1 VSPRRASASRPAPL
15 PAVAVAV
22 LQSLYQHRLL
32 STGQVRAIHAPD
44 ATPRHV
50 QALLADLERRGLA
63 RHARG
68 RHGHKLWHLTPRGAD
83 AAEASGEL
91 DVPRRLLTPERA
103 AGPLQAHTLAVNEV
117 GIAFMRA
124 ARERGDEFGPL
135 SWRHE
140 VAHVAGPARGRRG
153 VELVIADALLTYL
166 RADDEGLSLEYRFL
180 ELDRATL
187 PLDRLAAKLARY
199 ARLERHVSKGA
210 REPGW
215 RSHYP
220 TFPGRLVVL
229 ADRPRQLLER
239 HRDAALALCQA
250 DVELARAELS
260 VSICL
265 LDDLSE
271 RGPFDPIFARA
282 DDRERALNW
291 LGEPGEA
298 TSGHDRRGS

>member
-1 VSPRRASASRPAPL
+1 
-15 PAVAVAV
+15 V
-22 LQSLYQHRLL
+22 LHSLYQHRLL
-32 STGQVRAIHAPD
+32 STRQVRAIHAPD

-50 QALLADLERRGLA
+50 QALLAGLERRGLA

-68 RHGHKLWHLTPRGAD
+68 HHGLKLWHLTHRGAD
-83 AAEASGEL
+83 AAEATGEL

-117 GIAFMRA
+117 GIAFLEA

-140 VAHVAGPARGRRG
+140 VAHIAGPARGRRG

-166 RADDEGLSLEYRFL
+166 LTDSDGLSLQYRFV

-199 ARLERHVSKGA
+199 ARLERHVPKGA

-220 TFPGRLVVL
+220 TFPGLLVVL
-229 ADRPRQLLER
+229 ADRPRGLLER
-239 HRDAALALCQA
+239 RRDAAIALCEA
-250 DVELARAELS
+250 DPEVARSAELS

-265 LDDLSE
+265 LDDLRQ
-271 RGPFDPIFARA
+271 RGPFAPIFAQTA
-282 DDRERALNW
+282 DPSREVNW
-291 LGEPGEA
+291 LGEPDEP

>member
-1 VSPRRASASRPAPL
+1 MNARRPVASRPAPL
-15 PAVAVAV
+15 PAIAVAV

-32 STGQVRAIHAPD
+32 STGQLRAIHAPD
-44 ATPRHV
+44 ATLRHV
-50 QALLADLERRGLA
+50 QALLAGLERRGLV

-68 RHGHKLWHLTPRGAD
+68 RHGLKLWHLTHRGAD

-103 AGPLQAHTLAVNEV
+103 AGPLQAHTLAVNDV

-124 ARERGDEFGPL
+124 ARQRGDEFGPL

-140 VAHVAGPARGRRG
+140 VAHPLSRGRGRRRRQ
-153 VELVIADALLTYL
+153 LVADAVFTYL
-166 RADDEGLSLEYRFL
+166 LVEPGELAVEQRFL

-199 ARLERHVSKGA
+199 AHLERHVPKGA

-215 RSHYP
+215 HSHYP
-220 TFPGRLVVL
+220 TFPGLLVVL
-229 ADRPRQLLER
+229 ADRPRRLLER
-239 HRDAALALCQA
+239 RRHAAIALYEA
-250 DVELARAELS
+250 DPELARGELS

-265 LDDLSE
+265 LDELRE
-271 RGPFDPIFARA
+271 CGPFAPIFARA
-282 DDRERALNW
+282 ADPQPAVNW
-291 LGEPGEA
+291 LGEPGGP
-298 TSGHDRRGS
+298 TSGHDRRRS

>member
-1 VSPRRASASRPAPL
+1 VSRHGAARRTGPL

-32 STGQVRAIHAPD
+32 SSGQVRAIHAPD

-50 QALLADLERRGLA
+50 QALLAGLERWGLA
-63 RHARG
+63 QHARA
-68 RHGHKLWHLTPRGAD
+68 RHGLKLWHLTHRGAD

-91 DVPRRLLTPERA
+91 DVPRKLLTTERA

-117 GIAFMRA
+117 GIAFLQA
-124 ARERGDEFGPL
+124 ARRRRDEFGAL

-153 VELVIADALLTYL
+153 VELLIADALLTYL
-166 RADDEGLSLEYRFL
+166 LTDSDGLSLQYRL
-180 ELDRATL
+180 VELDRATL

-199 ARLERHVSKGA
+199 ARLERHVPKGA

-220 TFPGRLVVL
+220 TFPGLVVVL
-229 ADRPRQLLER
+229 ADRPRRLLER
-239 HRDAALALCQA
+239 RRDAAIALCEV
-250 DVELARAELS
+250 DPELARSTELS

-265 LDDLSE
+265 LDDLRE
-271 RGPFDPIFARA
+271 RGPFAPIFAQTA
-282 DDRERALNW
+282 NPERAVNW
-291 LGEPGEA
+291 LHEPGGP
-298 TSGHDRRGS
+298 TSGHARRRS

>member
-1 VSPRRASASRPAPL
+1 MNARRPSARRPGPL
-15 PAVAVAV
+15 PAIAVAV

-32 STGQVRAIHAPD
+32 STEQLRAIHAPD

-50 QALLADLERRGLA
+50 QALLAGLERCGLT
-63 RHARG
+63 RHACG
-68 RHGHKLWHLTPRGAD
+68 RHGLKLWHLTPRGAD
-83 AAEASGEL
+83 AAESSGEL
-91 DVPRRLLTPERA
+91 DVPRKLLTPERA
-103 AGPLQAHTLAVNEV
+103 AGPLQAHTLAVNEA

-124 ARERGDEFGPL
+124 ARQRGDEFGPL

-140 VAHVAGPARGRRG
+140 VAQVAGAARGRRG

-166 RADDEGLSLEYRFL
+166 ITDRDRLSLEYRFA

-199 ARLERHVSKGA
+199 ARLERHVPKGA

-220 TFPGRLVVL
+220 TFPGLLVVL
-229 ADRPRQLLER
+229 ADRPRRLLER
-239 HRDAALALCQA
+239 RRDAAIALCEA
-250 DVELARAELS
+250 DPALARAELP

-265 LDDLSE
+265 LDELRE
-271 RGPFDPIFARA
+271 RGPFAPIFARA
-282 DDRERALNW
+282 ADLEPAVNW
-291 LGEPGEA
+291 LGETTDA
-298 TSGHDRRGS
+298 

>member
-1 VSPRRASASRPAPL
+1 VSPRRTAASPGPL

-44 ATPRHV
+44 ATRRHA
-50 QALLADLERRGLA
+50 QALLAGLERRGLV

-68 RHGHKLWHLTPRGAD
+68 RHGLKLWHLTQRGAD
-83 AAEASGEL
+83 ATEASGEL
-91 DVPRRLLTPERA
+91 DAPRRLLTPERA
-103 AGPLQAHTLAVNEV
+103 AGPLQAHTLAVNQV

-124 ARERGDEFGPL
+124 ARQRRDEFGPL

-166 RADDEGLSLEYRFL
+166 LTDGDGLSLEYRFL

-199 ARLERHVSKGA
+199 ARLEQHVPKGA

-220 TFPGRLVVL
+220 AFPGLLVVL
-229 ADRPRQLLER
+229 ADRARQLLER
-239 HRDAALALCQA
+239 RRDAALALCQA
-250 DVELARAELS
+250 DPELARAELS

-271 RGPFDPIFARA
+271 RGPFAPIFARA
-282 DDRERALNW
+282 SDLEPAVDW
-291 LGEPGEA
+291 LGEPDEA
-298 TSGHDRRGS
+298 TSGRDRRGS

>member
-1 VSPRRASASRPAPL
+1 VSRRRAAANRPRPL

-22 LQSLYQHRLL
+22 LHSLYQHRLL
-32 STGQVRAIHAPD
+32 STAQLRTIQAPD
-44 ATPRHV
+44 ATLRHV
-50 QALLADLERRGLA
+50 QALLAGLERRGLA

-68 RHGHKLWHLTPRGAD
+68 RHGLKLWHLTQRGAD

-117 GIAFMRA
+117 GIAFLEA
-124 ARERGDEFGPL
+124 ARQRGDEFGPL

-140 VAHVAGPARGRRG
+140 VAHAAGPARGRRG

-166 RADDEGLSLEYRFL
+166 LTDENGLSLEYRFV

-199 ARLERHVSKGA
+199 ARLARHIPKGA

-220 TFPGRLVVL
+220 TFPGLLVVL
-229 ADRPRQLLER
+229 ADRPRPLLER
-239 HRDAALALCQA
+239 RRDAAIALCQA
-250 DVELARAELS
+250 DGELARAELS

-265 LDDLSE
+265 LDDLTE
-271 RGPFDPIFARA
+271 RGPFAPIFARPSDLEPA
-282 DDRERALNW
+282 VNW
-291 LGEPGEA
+291 LGEPDEA
-298 TSGHDRRGS
+298 TSGRDRRGS

>member
-1 VSPRRASASRPAPL
+1 VSARRAAASRPASL
-15 PAVAVAV
+15 PAIAVAV

-32 STGQVRAIHAPD
+32 STAQVRAIHAPD
-44 ATPRHV
+44 ATLRHA

-68 RHGHKLWHLTPRGAD
+68 RHGLKLWHLTHRGAD
-83 AAEASGEL
+83 AAETSGEL
-91 DVPRRLLTPERA
+91 DVPRKLLSAERA

-124 ARERGDEFGPL
+124 ARQRGGEFGAL

-140 VAHVAGPARGRRG
+140 IAHVAGPARGRRG

-166 RADDEGLSLEYRFL
+166 LTDEDGLSLEYRFV

-199 ARLERHVSKGA
+199 ARLYRHVPKGA

-220 TFPGRLVVL
+220 TFPGLVVVL
-229 ADRPRQLLER
+229 ADRPRRLLER
-239 HRDAALALCQA
+239 RRDAALSLCEA
-250 DVELARAELS
+250 DPEFAQAELS

-271 RGPFDPIFARA
+271 RGPFAPIFAHAA
-282 DDRERALNW
+282 DLEPAVNW
-291 LGEPGEA
+291 LGQPGGT
-298 TSGHDRRGS
+298 TSGHDRPGS

>member
-1 VSPRRASASRPAPL
+1 VSARRAAASRPGPL
-15 PAVAVAV
+15 SAIAVAV

-44 ATPRHV
+44 ATRRHA
-50 QALLADLERRGLA
+50 QALLAGLERRGLV

-68 RHGHKLWHLTPRGAD
+68 RHGLKLWHLTHRGAD

-91 DVPRRLLTPERA
+91 DAPRRLLTPERA

-117 GIAFMRA
+117 GIAFLQA

-140 VAHVAGPARGRRG
+140 VEHVAGPARGRRG
-153 VELVIADALLTYL
+153 VELLIADSLLTYL
-166 RADDEGLSLEYRFL
+166 RVGEDGLSLEYRFV

-199 ARLERHVSKGA
+199 ARLERHIPKGA

-215 RSHYP
+215 HSHYP
-220 TFPGRLVVL
+220 TFPGLLVVL
-229 ADRPRQLLER
+229 ADRPQRLLER
-239 HRDAALALCQA
+239 RRQAAIALCEA
-250 DVELARAELS
+250 DPELARAQLS

-265 LDDLSE
+265 LDDLTE
-271 RGPFDPIFARA
+271 HGVFAPIFAHAR
-282 DDRERALNW
+282 DPERAVNW
-291 LGEPGEA
+291 LGQPGGA
-298 TSGHDRRGS
+298 TSRHERRRS